1 MAAQKGV
8 VILVKKRIF
17 HLVFLLTLLLPSPI
31 LARDYIDIWPEG
43 WSEVTPLFTTSIFTD
58 RFFVTHDA
66 QGTSFLS
73 ADGTY
78 FKETNLTYRR
88 VYAGAILEKWC
99 CAPRWSWT
107 ASF

>member
-1 MAAQKGV
+1 M
-8 VILVKKRIF
+8 
-17 HLVFLLTLLLPSPI
+17 PSPI

-88 VYAGAILEKWC
+88 VYAGAILEEVVL
-99 CAPRWSWT
+99 RSQVELDRI
-107 ASF
+107 FLGLGEG